1 MKADFKTI
9 EYAPG
14 KEMSIDAGRLAK
26 QANGSCFV
34 RIGDTVVM
42 ATATAAREARP
53 GQPFFPLTV
62 EFKET
67 FAAGGKFPGGFIKRE
82 GRPSEKEILSCRLID
97 RTIRPLFPDGFMNET
112 QIICQVFSSD
122 GENDG
127 DVIGAVGASMAL
139 TLSDVPFEGPMAQ
152 VRVARVEGEMVINP
166 TVSELKAADLEMIV
180 GGTLDNVVMVE
191 GEMDEIS
198 EEDMVEAIRH
208 AHEAIKKLCQFQLDL
223 RDELGKEK
231 WEDPESTI
239 TEELDAK
246 VREQVGDRFVEIS
259 RQKLS
264 KKDYGLACK
273 EVRTEM
279 KEALAETFPE
289 QEDDISEVC
298 YTMQKEAMRKVLLE
312 EDQRIDGRKPDE
324 IRPIWTEVGYLPRTH
339 GSAIFTRGE
348 TQALVSVTLGTKRDE
363 QNVDTLFYSDAKRF
377 MLDYNF
383 PPFCTGEVKMMRGV
397 SRREVGHGN
406 LAERSLKKMVPP
418 TEEFDY
424 TIRVVSDILESNG
437 SSSMASV
444 CGGSMALMDAGVPL
458 AKPVAGIAMGMIV
471 GEDKQVVLSDIQG
484 EEDHMGDMDFKV
496 TGTAD
501 GITACQMDIK
511 VQGISY
517 EVMVEALKQ
526 AREGRLHILE
536 RMAETISQPRE
547 EVSEYAPSFVKVEVD
562 TDQIGGIIGPGGK
575 VIQSIQRETGAEVMI
590 EEVEN
595 KGIVTISADS
605 KEKIDAAIQ
614 KIKGI
619 TGDLEEGEIY
629 TGTVRSIKEYGAFV
643 EIMPG
648 RDGLLHI
655 SEIDHKRIN
664 KVTDVLSEGEQI
676 EVKLLKVE
684 DGGKL
689 RLSRKALIPRN
700 DEN

>member
-1 MKADFKTI
+1 MKADLKKI

-14 KEMSIDAGRLAK
+14 KELTVDTGRLAK
-26 QANGSCFV
+26 QANGSSFL

-42 ATATAAREARP
+42 ATATAAREAKP

-62 EFKET
+62 EFRET

-82 GRPSEKEILSCRLID
+82 GRPSEKEILSARLID

-127 DVIGAVGASMAL
+127 DVIGAVAASL
-139 TLSDVPFEGPMAQ
+139 SLSLSDIPFEGPMAQ
-152 VRVARVEGEMVINP
+152 VRVARINGEVVINP
-166 TVSELKAADLEMIV
+166 TVTELTAADIELIV
-180 GGTLDNVVMVE
+180 GGTMESVVMVE
-191 GEMDEIS
+191 GEMDETS
-198 EEDMVEAIRH
+198 EEDMVDAIRQ
-208 AHEAIKKLCQFQLDL
+208 AHEAIKKLCQFQIDL
-223 RDELGKEK
+223 KKELGKEK
-231 WEDPESTI
+231 WANPESTI
-239 TEELDAK
+239 SEELEAK
-246 VREQVGDRFVEIS
+246 VRELVGDRFVEIS
-259 RQKLS
+259 RQKLT
-264 KKDYGLACK
+264 KKEYGLAGK
-273 EVRTEM
+273 EIRTEM
-279 KEALAETFPE
+279 KEKLAEEFPE
-289 QEDDISEVC
+289 QEENITEIC
-298 YTMQKEAMRKVLLE
+298 YAIQKEAMRKVLLE
-312 EDQRIDGRKPDE
+312 EDQRIDGRKPAD
-324 IRPIWTEVGYLPRTH
+324 IRSIWTEVGYLPRTH

-363 QNVDTLFYSDAKRF
+363 QMIDTLFYNSSKRF

-383 PPFCTGEVKMMRGV
+383 PPYCTGEVKFMRGV
-397 SRREVGHGN
+397 SRREIGHGN
-406 LAERSLKKMVPP
+406 LAERSLKRMVP
-418 TEEFDY
+418 TTDDFDY
-424 TIRVVSDILESNG
+424 TIRVVSDVLESNG

-444 CGGSMALMDAGVPL
+444 CGGSMALMDAGVPVK
-458 AKPVAGIAMGMIV
+458 KPVAGIAMGMIV
-471 GEDKQVVLSDIQG
+471 GDSKHVVLSDIQG

-496 TGTAD
+496 TGTTD

-511 VQGISY
+511 VKGISY
-517 EVMVEALKQ
+517 EVMVEALQQ

-536 RMAETISQPRE
+536 RMAESISAPRAE
-547 EVSEYAPSFVKVEVD
+547 ISEYAPSFEKIEVE

-575 VIQSIQRETGAEVMI
+575 VIQSIQRETGAELMI
-590 EEVEN
+590 EEVGN
-595 KGIVTISADS
+595 KGVVTISADS
-605 KEKIDAAIQ
+605 REKIDAAIQ
-614 KIKGI
+614 KIKAI

-664 KVTDVLSEGEQI
+664 KVTDVLQEGDQV

-689 RLSRKALIPRN
+689 RLSRKALIPK
-700 DEN
+700 E

>member
-1 MKADFKTI
+1 MKADFRKI

-14 KEMSIDAGRLAK
+14 KELTVDTGRLAK
-26 QANGSCFV
+26 QANGSSFL

-42 ATATAAREARP
+42 ATATAAREAKP

-62 EFKET
+62 EFRET

-82 GRPSEKEILSCRLID
+82 GRPSEKEILSARLID
-97 RTIRPLFPDGFMNET
+97 RTIRPLFPEGFMNET

-127 DVIGAVGASMAL
+127 DVIGAVAASLSL
-139 TLSDVPFEGPMAQ
+139 TLSDIPFEGPMAQ
-152 VRVARVEGEMVINP
+152 VRVARINGEIVVNP
-166 TVSELKAADLEMIV
+166 TVTELKAADIELTV
-180 GGTLDNVVMVE
+180 GGTLESVVMVE
-191 GEMDEIS
+191 GELDEAS
-198 EEDMVEAIRH
+198 EEEMVDAIRQ
-208 AHEAIKKLCQFQLDL
+208 AHEAIKKLCRFQLDL
-223 RDELGKEK
+223 RDEYGKEK
-231 WEDPESTI
+231 WENPV
-239 TEELDAK
+239 TEMVEGLDAK
-246 VREQVGDRFVEIS
+246 VRELVGDRFVEIS
-259 RQKLS
+259 RQKLA
-264 KKDYGLACK
+264 KKDYGLAGK
-273 EVRTEM
+273 EIRTEV
-279 KEALAETFPE
+279 KEKLAEEFPE
-289 QEDDISEVC
+289 QEDAISEIC
-298 YTMQKEAMRKVLLE
+298 YAIQKEAMRKVLLE
-312 EDQRIDGRKPDE
+312 EDQRIDGRKPSD

-363 QNVDTLFYSDAKRF
+363 QMIDTLFHNSSKRF

-383 PPFCTGEVKMMRGV
+383 PPYCTGEVKFMRGV
-397 SRREVGHGN
+397 SRREIGHGN
-406 LAERSLKKMVPP
+406 LAERSLKKMVPS
-418 TEEFDY
+418 TDEFDY
-424 TIRVVSDILESNG
+424 TIRVVSDVLESNG

-444 CGGSMALMDAGVPL
+444 CGGSMALMDAGVPVK
-458 AKPVAGIAMGMIV
+458 KPVAGIAMGMIV
-471 GEDKQVVLSDIQG
+471 GDGKHVVLSDIQG

-496 TGTAD
+496 TGTTD

-511 VQGISY
+511 VKGISY
-517 EVMVEALKQ
+517 EVMVEALRQ

-536 RMAETISQPRE
+536 KMAESISAPRPEISQ
-547 EVSEYAPSFVKVEVD
+547 YAPSFEKLEVE

-575 VIQSIQRETGAEVMI
+575 VIQSIQRETGAELMI
-590 EEVEN
+590 EEVGN

-605 KEKIDAAIQ
+605 REKIDAAIQ
-614 KIKGI
+614 KIKAI

-643 EIMPG
+643 EILPG

-664 KVTDVLSEGEQI
+664 KVTDVLQEGDQV

-689 RLSRKALIPRN
+689 RLSRKALIPK
-700 DEN
+700 E

>member
-1 MKADFKTI
+1 MKADLKTI

-14 KEMSIDAGRLAK
+14 KELSVDTGRLAK

-42 ATATAAREARP
+42 ATATAAKETKP

-82 GRPSEKEILSCRLID
+82 GRPSEKEILSARLID

-112 QIICQVFSSD
+112 QVICQVFSSD

-127 DVIGAVGASMAL
+127 DVLGAVASSLSL
-139 TLSDVPFEGPMAQ
+139 TLSDIPFDGPMAQ
-152 VRVARVEGEMVINP
+152 VRVARINNEIVINP
-166 TVSELKAADLEMIV
+166 TVSELANADIEMIV
-180 GGTLDNVVMVE
+180 GGTPESVVMVE
-191 GEMDEIS
+191 GEMEECS
-198 EEDMVEAIRH
+198 EEEMVDVIRQ
-208 AHEAIKKLCQFQLDL
+208 AHEAIKKLCQFQLEL
-223 RDELGKEK
+223 REEFGKEK
-231 WEDPESTI
+231 WEDPETESI
-239 TEELDAK
+239 EELEAK
-246 VREQVGDRFVEIS
+246 IRELVGDRLIEIS

-264 KKDYGLACK
+264 KKEYGQACK
-273 EVRTEM
+273 DVRLEITEQL
-279 KEALAETFPE
+279 KEEYPE
-289 QEDDISEVC
+289 QEMAISEVC
-298 YTMQKEAMRKVLLE
+298 HMIQKEAMRKVVLE
-312 EDQRIDGRKPDE
+312 EEQRIDGRKPAE

-363 QNVDTLFYSDAKRF
+363 QMIDTLFYSDAKRF
-377 MLDYNF
+377 MLNYNF

-397 SRREVGHGN
+397 SRREIGHGN
-406 LAERSLKKMVPP
+406 LAERALKWLIPS

-424 TIRVVSDILESNG
+424 TIRIVSDILESNG

-458 AKPVAGIAMGMIV
+458 SKPVAGIAMGMIV
-471 GEDKQVVLSDIQG
+471 GDGKEVVLSDIQG
-484 EEDHMGDMDFKV
+484 EEDHMGDMDFKI

-511 VQGISY
+511 VKGISY
-517 EVMVEALKQ
+517 EVMVKAVQQ

-536 RMAETISQPRE
+536 KMAESISTARS
-547 EVSEYAPSFVKVEVD
+547 EVSQYAPSFVKIEVE

-590 EEVEN
+590 EEIGN
-595 KGIVTISADS
+595 KGVVTISADS
-605 KEKIDAAIQ
+605 KEKIEAAVQ

-619 TGDLEEGEIY
+619 TGDLEEGEVY
-629 TGTVRSIKEYGAFV
+629 MGTVRSIKEYGAFV

-655 SEIDHKRIN
+655 SEICHKRIN

-676 EVKLLKVE
+676 EVKLLRVE

-689 RLSRKALIPRN
+689 RLSRKALLPK
-700 DEN
+700 EEEG

>member
-1 MKADFKTI
+1 MKAELRTI

-14 KEMSIDAGRLAK
+14 KELSVDTGRLAK
-26 QANGSCFV
+26 QANGSSFV

-42 ATATAAREARP
+42 ATATAAREPRP

-82 GRPSEKEILSCRLID
+82 GRPSEKEILSARLID

-112 QIICQVFSSD
+112 QVICQVFSSD

-127 DVIGAVGASMAL
+127 DVIGAVAASLSL
-139 TLSDVPFEGPMAQ
+139 TISDIPFEGPMAQ
-152 VRVARVEGEMVINP
+152 VRVARVNGEFVINP
-166 TVSELKAADLEMIV
+166 TVTELKAADIEMTV
-180 GGTLDNVVMVE
+180 GGTLESVVMVE
-191 GEMDEIS
+191 GEMDECS
-198 EEDMVEAIRH
+198 EEEMVEAIRKG
-208 AHEAIKKLCQFQLDL
+208 HEAIKKLCQFQIDL
-223 RDELGKEK
+223 REELGKEK
-231 WEDPESTI
+231 WADPEPTI
-239 TEELDAK
+239 TEELESK
-246 VREQVGDRFVEIS
+246 VRELVGDRFIDIS

-264 KKDYGLACK
+264 KKEYGQACK
-273 EVRTEM
+273 DVRTDV
-279 KEALAETFPE
+279 KEQLAEEFPE
-289 QEDDISEVC
+289 QEEDISDVC
-298 YTMQKEAMRKVLLE
+298 NTIQKESMRKVLLE
-312 EDQRIDGRKPDE
+312 ESQRIDGRKPDE

-348 TQALVSVTLGTKRDE
+348 TQALASVTLGTKRDE
-363 QNVDTLFYSDAKRF
+363 QMIDTLFYNDAKRF

-383 PPFCTGEVKMMRGV
+383 PPYCTGEVKMMRGV
-397 SRREVGHGN
+397 SRREIGHGN
-406 LAERSLKKMVPP
+406 LAERAIKRLVPS

-424 TIRVVSDILESNG
+424 TIRVVSDVLESNG

-444 CGGSMALMDAGVPL
+444 CSGSMALMDAGVPL

-471 GEDKQVVLSDIQG
+471 GDDKHVVLSDIQG

-496 TGTAD
+496 TGTTD

-511 VQGISY
+511 VKGISY
-517 EVMVEALKQ
+517 EVMVEALQQ

-536 RMAETISQPRE
+536 RMAESISVPRE
-547 EVSEYAPSFVKVEVD
+547 EVSQYAPSFVKIEVD

-575 VIQSIQRETGAEVMI
+575 VIQSIQRESGAEVMI
-590 EEVEN
+590 EEVGN
-595 KGIVTISADS
+595 KGVVTISADS
-605 KEKIDAAIQ
+605 KEKIDAAVQ

-619 TGDLEEGEIY
+619 TGNLEEGEIY

-664 KVTDVLSEGEQI
+664 KVTDVLSEGDQI

-689 RLSRKALIPRN
+689 RLSRKALIPKEDN
-700 DEN
+700 